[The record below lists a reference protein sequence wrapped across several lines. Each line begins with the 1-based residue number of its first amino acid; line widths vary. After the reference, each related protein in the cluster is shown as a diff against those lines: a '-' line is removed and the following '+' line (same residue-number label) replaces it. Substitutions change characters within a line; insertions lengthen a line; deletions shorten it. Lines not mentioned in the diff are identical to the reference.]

1 MKLTTLFIAL
11 AMLAMILEGCDRH
24 PVGSETYGQKID
36 RGLEKANQMIIP
48 IGARMV
54 SRDEQGD
61 TVKAAAAGG
70 G

>member
-11 AMLAMILEGCDRH
+11 AMLAMILEGCDHR
-24 PVGSETYGQKID
+24 PGGGETYGQKID

-54 SRDEQGD
+54 SRDDQAD
-61 TVKAAAAGG
+61 TAKATEAGG